1 MKKIVCLVM
10 LAVLLLG
17 CAGAEEK
24 PAKKWEIKAGWT
36 SYALMLSQ
44 EGMDD
49 LWEEGAR
56 KFCEKFGAAVM
67 TGEQFRERML
77 AGYWVEDG
85 VDGLKIKG
93 SRFTGK
99 KQDGTVLFD
108 YDYAWLETIEEKAVL
123 NGTRV
128 HVFRTKAEGAGEY
141 RYLMLTEPVKTKGD
155 GAAYVTFNL
164 YNSANKKYRD
174 VFKKSMV
181 GLSTIPCA
189 MIRSDTGMKDLE
201 YAVRRMFR

>member
-67 TGEQFRERML
+67 TGEQFRE
-77 AGYWVEDG
+77 
-85 VDGLKIKG
+85 
-93 SRFTGK
+93 
-99 KQDGTVLFD
+99 
-108 YDYAWLETIEEKAVL
+108 
-123 NGTRV
+123 
-128 HVFRTKAEGAGEY
+128 
-141 RYLMLTEPVKTKGD
+141 
-155 GAAYVTFNL
+155 
-164 YNSANKKYRD
+164 
-174 VFKKSMV
+174 
-181 GLSTIPCA
+181 
-189 MIRSDTGMKDLE
+189 
-201 YAVRRMFR
+201 